1 MKFFKLIIGLFLI
14 SFLFFECKKTEEKP
28 FETTAYQLEKPVG
41 FPDINIPAD
50 NPMTVEGI
58 ELGRKLFYDPILS
71 GDNTL
76 SCAGCHT
83 QNTAFSDSS
92 RFSIGIDKIAG
103 TRNSPTI
110 INPVWGTSFFWDGR
124 SKTLEEQ
131 ALEPVPNPIEMHLK
145 WSEAISKLQNHT
157 DYPSLFTKAFGTD
170 KISKEL
176 AAKAIAQFERTFIS
190 ANSKYDKRVFTDSEK
205 RGFELYFTEKADCFH
220 CHGTVLL
227 TDNLFH
233 NNGLDSVFSDLGLGK
248 RTQNPADYGKFKT
261 PTLRNVEFSAPYM
274 HDGRFKTLEEVVDF
288 YSNGLK
294 YSESID
300 PLMKNVFRGG
310 IRLSESEKTDLIAFL
325 KTFSDTE
332 FLNNPKF
339 SKP

>member
-1 MKFFKLIIGLFLI
+1 MKFIKITFFFSLI
-14 SFLFFECKKTEEKP
+14 SILFFQCKKDKEEP
-28 FETTAYQLEKPVG
+28 FEPTAYTLEKPEG
-41 FPDINIPAD
+41 FPDINIPLD

-71 GDNTL
+71 ADNTL
-76 SCAGCHT
+76 SCAGCHA

-92 RFSIGIDKIAG
+92 QFSIGVDDIAG

-124 SKTLEEQ
+124 AETLEEQ

-145 WSEAISKLQNHT
+145 WSEAVVKLGNHAS
-157 DYPSLFTKAFGTD
+157 YPSLFAKAFGTD
-170 KISKEL
+170 KITKEL
-176 AAKAIAQFERTFIS
+176 TAKAIAQFERTLIS
-190 ANSKYDKRVFTDSEK
+190 ANSKYDTRVFTDSEQ
-205 RGFELYFTEKADCFH
+205 RGFELYFSEKADCFH

-233 NNGLDSVFSDLGLGK
+233 NNGLDETFSDLGLGK
-248 RTQNPADYGKFKT
+248 RTQNPSDYGKFKT
-261 PTLRNVEFSAPYM
+261 PTLRNIEFSAPYM

-288 YSNGLK
+288 YSDGLK

-300 PLMKNVFRGG
+300 PLMKNVFREGV
-310 IRLSESEKTDLIAFL
+310 RLSDSEKVDLIAFL

-332 FLNNPKF
+332 FLTNPKF
-339 SKP
+339 AKP